1 MLPNSVIE
9 KVRLEKEEREKQIQN
24 FQKEEAAKERQ
35 IQKIKDL
42 RCSWCDKSI
51 TNNEDDEYVFWQ
63 CKKCG
68 YIFCYKCSHVKGD
81 VPYSAAVKC
90 KCQKEKLCDCIW
102 DRKVL
107 SLKEQE
113 EDEL

>member
-63 CKKCG
+63 CRGCG
-68 YIFCYKCSHVKGD
+68 VLFCYDCSHQKGELNSRD
-81 VPYSAAVKC
+81 YAKC
-90 KCQKEKLCDCIW
+90 KCVLKDTIW
-102 DRKVL
+102 ERKV
-107 SLKEQE
+107 LKEQE